1 MMPVCKWETCQ
12 KVYLQEQVIFL
23 PLLKKQERQRAEAVP
38 ARCPLAQGVQGEAD
52 SCPGGQ
58 RMPRGPGAGRLRA
71 GSPSLG
77 KEGGLCWTPPRPE
90 SAGQGRE
97 PAITASGAVCAPGG
111 VPLGAASLD
120 FVIVC
125 ERPGREFQTFPP
137 RPARAGHRWAQL
149 PCLVGSGQGPGAGP
163 GACLPLCPRAQRRY
177 LRAGSGLSPPPAPFP
192 LAVTRGASASPSA
205 SPLPLPGRPPHRALA
220 SAGRRHGAVPPR
232 STPSAESQGGG
243 QGGGGPERS
252 VASPAFPRPPSLLP
266 SRSQSARRE
275 ALLPLTP
282 PREPPF

>member
-1 MMPVCKWETCQ
+1 MPVCKWETCQ

-177 LRAGSGLSPPPAPFP
+177 LRAGSGLSPPPAPFS
-192 LAVTRGASASPSA
+192 RW
-205 SPLPLPGRPPHRALA
+205 PLP
-220 SAGRRHGAVPPR
+220 
-232 STPSAESQGGG
+232 AELQ
-243 QGGGGPERS
+243 
-252 VASPAFPRPPSLLP
+252 PRPPLP
-266 SRSQSARRE
+266 RSPSPGGRRTVRSPPPAADTARSRPAPPPPQRARAAGKVGGARRG
-275 ALLPLTP
+275 AWLRLPFPGP
-282 PREPPF
+282 PPSSPPAANRRGGKRSCR